1 MSWIDTL
8 LDVGSG
14 LDWVTPT
21 LSLLNGDN
29 GFSVPKEEQNII
41 KAAMKQAGVK
51 VKYERIFDGMYM
63 FDVDVKDNAN
73 ARRVLET
80 T

>member
-1 MSWIDTL
+1 VSWVDTL
-8 LDVGSG
+8 LSVGSS
-14 LDWVTPT
+14 LDWVTPG

-41 KAAMKQAGVK
+41 KDAMKQAGVR

-63 FDVDVKDNAN
+63 FDVDAKDNAK